1 MILGLQTPDLAPREH
16 SLEGNRMLA
25 LFVVSLSWFF
35 GVSQKRGLPTALS
48 PGTDNAMD
56 PLSRL
61 MKPEFLFR
69 IIFSRHKIKSM
80 VLERKKIYTE
90 I

>member
-16 SLEGNRMLA
+16 FLEGNRMLA

-35 GVSQKRGLPTALS
+35 GVTQQRGLPTALS
-48 PGTDNAMD
+48 PGTDSATG
-56 PLSRL
+56 LLRSL

-69 IIFSRHKIKSM
+69 INFSRHKIKSM
-80 VLERKKIYTE
+80 VLERKKIYIE